1 MYLLI
6 ISLIIIIVCLLV
18 YIILS
23 LDTTTTTT
31 LSNSS
36 LYMNSCLY
44 VKESPIGGRGV
55 FTSRNIKKGEI
66 LERSPYIED
75 DFVNFT
81 GVTVDYV
88 FYKTAD
94 RKRAI
99 LSFGY
104 SAMYNHSDSPSA
116 VWKINDDGIT
126 ISAIKDINKGD
137 EIFVS
142 YGSDY
147 WTSRQAVKTKKDV
160 SDL

>member
-1 MYLLI
+1 MKMILI
-6 ISLIIIIVCLLV
+6 ISLIIIIICLIV
-18 YIILS
+18 YILS
-23 LDTTTTTT
+23 LESQVSIDP
-31 LSNSS
+31 SS
-36 LYMNSCLY
+36 LYMHPALY
-44 VKESPIGGRGV
+44 IEESPIGGRGV
-55 FTSRNIKKGEI
+55 HASRNIKKGEI

-75 DFVNFT
+75 EFVKFI
-81 GVTVDYV
+81 GVTRDYV

-104 SAMYNHSDSPSA
+104 ASMYNHSDSPSA
-116 VWKINDDGIT
+116 VWKIYDDCIIIT
-126 ISAIKDINKGD
+126 ATQNIKKGD

-147 WTSRQAVKTKKDV
+147 WTSRQAFVTKKDV